1 MEDKN
6 GKSRP
11 PGSGELLDRERCLMA
26 YKILIVDDEPDLEL
40 LVRQKF
46 RQHVRE
52 SRFELSFARNGQ
64 EALQKIEQDPE
75 IDLLL
80 SDINMPVMDGLTLLA
95 QLEGVDRLMKAI
107 VVSAYG
113 DMRNIRTAMNH
124 GAYDFVTKPIDFQDL
139 ETTINKTLHTVD
151 ALKQAKRE
159 QEQLL
164 SIQQEL
170 GVASRIQMSI
180 LPRTFPAFPERNDFD
195 LYAEIIP
202 AMEVGGDFYDF
213 FLVDE
218 DRLGLVI
225 ADVSGKGVP
234 AAIFM
239 AVSRTLLRATAL
251 QKLSAGN
258 CLQYVNSVLVTESD
272 SSMFVTL
279 FYGILNT
286 RTGDLE
292 FSCGGHNPPFLV
304 SEGKV
309 SMMDFKGGMVLGAID
324 EAHYETAHTQLRPG
338 DTLLMYTDGI
348 TEAADHAENLFSEEG
363 VEAYLRTAST
373 LPVKEL
379 VDGLIAAVRKFAGDA
394 PQSDDMTV
402 LAARYLG

>member
-1 MEDKN
+1 
-6 GKSRP
+6 
-11 PGSGELLDRERCLMA
+11 MA

-52 SRFELSFARNGQ
+52 SRFELSFARNGK
-64 EALQKIEQDPE
+64 EALQKIEEDPG

-95 QLEGVDRLMKAI
+95 QLEGVDRFMKAI

-113 DMRNIRTAMNH
+113 DMQNIRTAMNH

-139 ETTINKTLHTVD
+139 EVTINKTLHTVD

-159 QEQLL
+159 REQLL

-180 LPRTFPAFPERNDFD
+180 LPRIFPAFPDRKDFD

-272 SSMFVTL
+272 SGMFVTL

-292 FSCGGHNPPFLV
+292 FSCGGHNPPFLL

-309 SMMDFKGGMVLGAID
+309 SLMDCKGGTVLGAIE
-324 EAHYETAHTQLRPG
+324 EAHYETQHAQLRPG
-338 DTLLMYTDGI
+338 DTLLLYTDGV
-348 TEAADHAENLFSEEG
+348 TEAADLAENFFSEEG
-363 VEAYLRTAST
+363 AEAYLRTAT
-373 LPVKEL
+373 ALPVKEL
-379 VDGLIAAVRKFAGDA
+379 VDGLIAAVRKFTGEA
-394 PQSDDMTV
+394 PQSDDLTV